1 MITNTTNSIIRYTFE
16 NYNSGQCI
24 VKNQRQSPV
33 LFNSS
38 DYNLAIEAFS
48 IYNPL
53 TFSNVSKII
62 FETSLIPVSQ
72 TVLSSDLSIT
82 RLQIGE
88 YILSTADR
96 SQSYISNNIQ
106 NYNWYTMNS
115 QDELS
120 NVDLYCTL
128 QLLDGTT
135 QILNVTLPSKNSFN
149 CTLIFKRIN

>member
-38 DYNLAIEAFS
+38 DYNLAIENFS

-88 YILSTADR
+88 YLLTNNDR
-96 SQSYISNNIQ
+96 SQSFISNNTQ

-120 NVDLYCTL
+120 NVDIYCTL
-128 QLLDGTT
+128 QFINGT
-135 QILNVTLPSKNSFN
+135 QQLLNVVAPANNSFT
-149 CTLIFKRIN
+149 CTVIFKRIN